1 MSSDDHDGDA
11 SGRGR
16 REQDEILA
24 GEYVLGV
31 LSLDARRR
39 VESRMRSDQAFAR
52 LIDRWQSNLQSFNE
66 DYQEDQPP
74 QAVFDA
80 IERRLFG
87 QTQGQAGRANM
98 WNSIG
103 FWRGFSFVASVI
115 AVAAIVYIAT
125 TQIAVKQGR
134 GLVAELSAPGN
145 PITLLAS
152 FDPTDGR
159 LRIVPVA
166 SENKDKSLQLWL
178 VPGNGNPKSL
188 GVFQP
193 GASGELVIP
202 TDLRADIGEGATL
215 AVSLEPL
222 GGSPTGLPTGPVIAS
237 GSARRL

>member
-1 MSSDDHDGDA
+1 MTSGDHDGDA
-11 SGRGR
+11 SGMGR
-16 REQDEILA
+16 RDQDEILA

-39 VESRMRSDQAFAR
+39 VEARMGSDQPFAR
-52 LIDRWQSNLQSFNE
+52 LIERWQSDLQSFNE
-66 DYQEDQPP
+66 DYQDERPR
-74 QAVFDA
+74 QAVFEN
-80 IERRLFG
+80 IERRLFEQVRNEG
-87 QTQGQAGRANM
+87 NRAGI
-98 WNSIG
+98 WGSIG
-103 FWRGFSFVASVI
+103 FWRGFSFAASII
-115 AVAAIVYIAT
+115 AIAAIGYIAT
-125 TQIAVKQGR
+125 TQMEIKQGS

-152 FDPTDGR
+152 FDPSDGR

-166 SENKDKSLQLWL
+166 SENKDRSLELWL
-178 VPGNGNPKSL
+178 VPGSGNPKSL

-202 TDLRADIGEGATL
+202 SDLRASIGEGATL